1 MCCLRLHGGEAD
13 TLLIQC
19 AKRRSHAPA
28 ALDVFTDSCVSAII
42 DGLIIGRRF
51 APFPLNPICY
61 LLGYENELCT

>member
-42 DGLIIGRRF
+42 D
-51 APFPLNPICY
+51 
-61 LLGYENELCT
+61 